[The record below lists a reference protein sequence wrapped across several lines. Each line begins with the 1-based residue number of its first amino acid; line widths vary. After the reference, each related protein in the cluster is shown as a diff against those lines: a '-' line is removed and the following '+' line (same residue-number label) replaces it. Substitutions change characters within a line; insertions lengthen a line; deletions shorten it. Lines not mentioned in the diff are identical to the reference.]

1 MQPKAKQLKKLKRL
15 QHLLK
20 RNQTVL
26 EGIVIE
32 ISVLRYTPAGVPFVE
47 MRVQHSSR
55 QREANVERD
64 VSVTLSVFALGDPA
78 LTATTIKVGQSI
90 AIKGF
95 LSQRSLKSE
104 YPVLHV
110 NQIKLLE
117 ENHAT
122 PTR

>member
-1 MQPKAKQLKKLKRL
+1 M
-15 QHLLK
+15 HLLK

-55 QREANVERD
+55 QREADIERD

-78 LTATTIKVGQSI
+78 LTAATIKTGQSI

-122 PTR
+122 STC